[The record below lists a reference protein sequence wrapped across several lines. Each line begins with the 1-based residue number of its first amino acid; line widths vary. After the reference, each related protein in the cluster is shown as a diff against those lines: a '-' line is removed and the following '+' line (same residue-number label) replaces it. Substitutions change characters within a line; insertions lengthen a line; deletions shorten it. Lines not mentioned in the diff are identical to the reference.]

1 MSARF
6 EIKRSS
12 NQKFYF
18 CLKAANGETILRSE
32 LYERRQG
39 AENGIQS
46 VKTHAS
52 DDSQYD
58 RLSSTDDHFYFNL
71 KATNGEIIGTSEMYE
86 TRQGMENGID
96 SVKRNAAVASLVDR
110 SKNG

>member
-18 CLKAANGETILRSE
+18 CLKAVNGETILRSE

-46 VKTHAS
+46 VITHSS
-52 DDSQYD
+52 DDFRYD
-58 RLSSTDDHFYFNL
+58 RLKSNDDHYYFNL
-71 KATNGEIIGTSEMYE
+71 KAANGEIIGTSEMYE

-96 SVKRNAAVASLVDR
+96 SVKRNAVKAALVDL
-110 SKNG
+110 SQKG